1 MFCGESVSACRVLS
15 DLSKVFVGFSFSSVG
30 CHLEVL
36 VTG

>member
-15 DLSKVFVGFSFSSVG
+15 DFSKVFVGFSSVG